1 MMTMD
6 RNDLDMMEY
15 ACGRIHTA
23 FHALMD
29 AQRRV
34 GCIGYYSLAM
44 RLDHVAHSTAKLL
57 GEASDV
63 AEHPDGIVHE
73 PDYAKVGLFCLNE
86 SFRMLEDARYFLRKD
101 GDIELSD
108 RLDKLVWEVLDI
120 HRELEKRKNEKEE
133 EE

>member
-1 MMTMD
+1 MD
-6 RNDLDMMEY
+6 RNDMDVMEY
-15 ACGRIHTA
+15 TCGRIHTA

-29 AQRRV
+29 AQRRI

-63 AEHPDGIVHE
+63 VEHPDGIVHE
-73 PDYAKVGLFCLNE
+73 PDYMKVGLFCLE
-86 SFRMLEDARYFLRKD
+86 EAFRMLEDARYVLRKD
-101 GDIELSD
+101 GNIGLSD

-120 HRELEKRKNEKEE
+120 HRELEKKNENRMKEE